1 MTANLKHVESRER
14 STLNFFAN
22 NILTY
27 LETNFLSCF
36 WICCNDMINIE
47 TQDETKES
55 ALKEANCMKIMKEKC
70 YSDSFE
76 N

>member
-1 MTANLKHVESRER
+1 
-14 STLNFFAN
+14 
-22 NILTY
+22 
-27 LETNFLSCF
+27 
-36 WICCNDMINIE
+36 MINIE

-55 ALKEANCMKIMKEKC
+55 ALKEANFMKIIKEKC